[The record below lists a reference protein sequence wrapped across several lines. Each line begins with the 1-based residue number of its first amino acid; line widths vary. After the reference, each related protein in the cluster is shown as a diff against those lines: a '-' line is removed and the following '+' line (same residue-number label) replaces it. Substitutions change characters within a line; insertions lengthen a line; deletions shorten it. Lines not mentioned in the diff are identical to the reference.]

1 MFVVDTNILLLA
13 ANRDVAGHSECAA
26 LLASWRQRTS
36 PWYLTWG
43 IVYEFLRVVTH
54 PKVFVTP
61 FRMRQ
66 ALSFVSALL
75 ASPTLGILTE
85 TRSHFGA
92 VAEVLNAVPGASGNM
107 VFDAHTA
114 ALMHEHGI
122 RTIYTRD
129 RDFLRFP
136 NLEVIDPL

>member
-1 MFVVDTNILLLA
+1 MFVADTNILLLA
-13 ANRDVAGHSECAA
+13 ANRDVPGHPECAG
-26 LLASWRQRTS
+26 LVESWRRRTS

-43 IVYEFLRVVTH
+43 IVYEFLRVATH
-54 PKVFVTP
+54 PKVFDAP
-61 FRMRQ
+61 FRMEQ

-75 ASPTLGILTE
+75 ASPALGILAE
-85 TRSHFGA
+85 TSSHLE
-92 VAEVLNAVPGASGNM
+92 VVSEVLNAVPGASGNI

-114 ALMHEHGI
+114 ALMREHGVQ
-122 RTIYTRD
+122 TIYTRD

>member
-13 ANRDVAGHSECAA
+13 ANRDVTGHSECAE
-26 LLASWRQRTS
+26 LLESWRHRTS

-43 IVYEFLRVVTH
+43 IAYEFLRVATH
-54 PKVFVTP
+54 PKVLGTP
-61 FRMRQ
+61 FRMQQ
-66 ALSFVSALL
+66 ALSFVSSLL
-75 ASPTLGILTE
+75 ASPALGILTE
-85 TRSHFGA
+85 TPGHMEA
-92 VAEVLNAVPGASGNM
+92 VSTVLKAVPAASGNI

-114 ALMHEHGI
+114 ALMREHGV

-129 RDFLRFP
+129 RGFLRFP